1 MKTITI
7 FLVSTLFFLHTAQA
21 QFYAWA
27 LSFPLLAQVEAQEK
41 PALHLTVFPNPTAD
55 HAILR
60 CADKMAR
67 VALFNQAGVVLMD
80 TACGRTMMKLDL
92 SGYPPGM
99 YWLRVFSTD
108 GSWVWKKLQK
118 V

>member
-1 MKTITI
+1 MKTTI
-7 FLVSTLFFLHTAQA
+7 ALALSILFYCAETQA

-27 LSFPLLAQVEAQEK
+27 LSFPLFAQIDIQEK
-41 PALHLTVFPNPTAD
+41 PALELTVFPNPTAD

-80 TACGRTMMKLDL
+80 AACGRTMMKLDL
-92 SGYPPGM
+92 SGYPPGY
-99 YWLRVFSTD
+99 YWLRVTSAEGVAVFR
-108 GSWVWKKLQK
+108 K
-118 V
+118 VVKG

>member
-1 MKTITI
+1 MKTTI
-7 FLVSTLFFLHTAQA
+7 ALALSILFYCAETQA

-27 LSFPLLAQVEAQEK
+27 LSFPLFAQIDIQEK
-41 PALHLTVFPNPTAD
+41 PPLQLTVFPNPTAD

-80 TACGRTMMKLDL
+80 TACGRTMVKLDL

-99 YWLRVFSTD
+99 YWLRVVSTD
-108 GSWVWKKLQK
+108 GAWVWKKLQK

>member
-7 FLVSTLFFLHTAQA
+7 FLLSTLFSLHTAQA

-27 LSFPLLAQVEAQEK
+27 LSFPLLVQVEAQEK
-41 PALHLTVFPNPTAD
+41 PALQLTVFPNPTAD

-92 SGYPPGM
+92 SGYPPGY
-99 YWLRVFSTD
+99 YWLRVTSAEGVAVFR
-108 GSWVWKKLQK
+108 K
-118 V
+118 VVKG